1 MTYENMTTGER
12 IKVLRTSNTVKLT
25 LEKFGERLG
34 VKKNTVSQWE
44 NNTNNLPDQMFK
56 AICREFGVNEEW
68 LRYGTGDMLVIPEDK
83 TATLVAELLDNPD
96 NHFYKSVLNL
106 VATYNQM
113 SPASQKVLE
122 EFAEKYLE
130 NEKNQKA

>member
-1 MTYENMTTGER
+1 MQNR
-12 IKVLRTSNTVKLT
+12 IKELRKNVLKLT
-25 LEKFGERLG
+25 MEKFGERLG
-34 VKKNTVSQWE
+34 VGKTAISNIE
-44 NNTNNLPDQMFK
+44 NGNRNVTEQMCK
-56 AICREFGVNEEW
+56 SICREFGVNEEW
-68 LRYGTGDMLVIPEDK
+68 LRYGTGDILVIPEDK
-83 TATLVAELLDNPD
+83 TAALVAELLDNPD

-122 EFAEKYLE
+122 ESAEKYLE

>member
-1 MTYENMTTGER
+1 MQNR
-12 IKVLRTSNTVKLT
+12 IKELRKNVLKLT
-25 LEKFGERLG
+25 MEKFGERLG
-34 VKKNTVSQWE
+34 VGKTAISNIE
-44 NNTNNLPDQMFK
+44 NGNRNVTEQMCK
-56 AICREFGVNEEW
+56 SICREFGVNEEW
-68 LRYGTGDMLVIPEDK
+68 LRYGTGDILVIPEDK
-83 TATLVAELLDNPD
+83 TAALVAELLDNPD

-122 EFAEKYLE
+122 EFAERYLE